1 MSFKLILGAAQFGS
15 RYGIT
20 NKSIVDKQIVKRI
33 FKVAKNKIKTI
44 DTAINYKD
52 ANKILNKL
60 NIQSFKINSKIFIKE
75 DIIINKNNILN
86 HLKFLKINSL
96 NVLFIHNVSDLL
108 KMKKKKKILNELIL
122 LKKKNF
128 FKKLGLSIYDPIEL
142 ERFMKIGK
150 PDVLQVPFNILD
162 TRFAKKEL
170 VQYYKKNKIKVQAR
184 SCFLQGLLNA
194 EKIPL
199 KFQNYIDIFDK
210 WQKWCKKN
218 KVTKTSACIDFIK
231 DKKFI
236 SECVFGVTNEQ
247 EIKQI
252 LKSANSRKKYIF
264 PKFEKMINKN
274 LIDPRKW

>member
-162 TRFAKKEL
+162 TRFAKKEIGSIL
-170 VQYYKKNKIKVQAR
+170 QKK
-184 SCFLQGLLNA
+184 
-194 EKIPL
+194 
-199 KFQNYIDIFDK
+199 
-210 WQKWCKKN
+210 
-218 KVTKTSACIDFIK
+218 
-231 DKKFI
+231 
-236 SECVFGVTNEQ
+236 
-247 EIKQI
+247 
-252 LKSANSRKKYIF
+252 
-264 PKFEKMINKN
+264 
-274 LIDPRKW
+274 